1 MNIKTVVFTTTKV
14 SLPVKLMEG
23 SDHVIQLQKLC
34 RICGNHIV
42 LKAGYRK
49 AKSVDEFADALFRV
63 YDIEVEREDQNVYPK
78 LFCSNCRKKLQ
89 SFQNKN
95 KYASLEAARF
105 FKHNS
110 ECKICLAKPK
120 PDFAVHVKICDSAF
134 LDNGFN
140 IFKGESMFKRIYFRQ
155 YVDNLSMKLRYLLI
169 KSGDTN

>member
-1 MNIKTVVFTTTKV
+1 
-14 SLPVKLMEG
+14 MES

-34 RICGNHIV
+34 RVCGNHIN
-42 LKAGYRK
+42 LKAGYLK

-63 YDIEVEREDQNVYPK
+63 YDTEVEREDENIYPK
-78 LFCSNCRKKLQ
+78 LLCSSHKEKLQ

-95 KYASLEAARF
+95 TYACLETARF

-120 PDFAVHVKICDSAF
+120 PDVAVHMKICDSEF

-140 IFKGESMFKRIYFRQ
+140 IFKGETMFKRIYFRQ
-155 YVDNLSMKLRYLLI
+155 YVEDSQLI
-169 KSGDTN
+169 NYIEIFLNK

>member
-1 MNIKTVVFTTTKV
+1 
-14 SLPVKLMEG
+14 MEG

-49 AKSVDEFADALFRV
+49 AKSVDEFANALFRV